1 MISMAA
7 LASWE
12 ARTRQRYVA
21 NANVTKTIV
30 IPCYDEKETRM
41 QKMVRYNTFDS
52 IINKTR

>member
-41 QKMVRYNTFDS
+41 QKMERYNTFDS